1 MAASAVTAL
10 PLAQLRPGHEATPAV
25 NIRATDPAATDV
37 AALAANIADRI
48 AAGDRPLIEPLV
60 VVEGPKPRGAPR
72 LYYVCNGG
80 RRLAALTRLCG
91 QGIITEAMDVP
102 VVFEEKAAGLEASTT
117 AAVLATPHHPVEQF
131 EAFVRIAEARA
142 SRPEVETI
150 DFIAHR
156 FGLTHRRVRQI
167 LALGNLAP
175 AVRQAWRQGK
185 ITREAAEAFALAAD
199 HARQETVLADLSRGY
214 GGIYPS
220 SVRSALT
227 SDRVRASSTAV
238 AFIGLDAYRA
248 AGGTLTGDLFTDERY
263 INDVALLQR
272 LTEQK
277 RRAIADTFRAD
288 GWGFVFWAG
297 MPEAESYWSWQH
309 DPRDPVWA
317 AEAAAE
323 RDRLNNEIAAIDA
336 ARRAREQAPVD
347 DDDET
352 DDDDWEADGNA
363 DDGPLA
369 PEAEVAEP
377 GGEQELETLADQRW
391 RLQQELEALR
401 RDAAL
406 AAWSREERKDLAII
420 LSFNGSLV
428 VHPGRVPPGLAG
440 SEDDGDEGSADE
452 DTETEPQAGDEPPPQ
467 PETAD
472 LPRHAL
478 QSLSRVANKAAAATI
493 ASDFD
498 LAFTLLA
505 ASWIAR
511 THRHTRDSHAAIN
524 KAPLTIGDRG
534 LGDGPAIR
542 LVEELRQPLS
552 SGNLPALANV
562 IASMPRGKRFEL
574 VAALAA
580 ASLDLSQETIEG
592 RHADAQMKH
601 VSAPAAVFTQRFLP
615 AAAFET
621 NARLIL
627 ADEAEAVFADWPKA
641 ALVTAVREMDGD
653 DAATSAAKAK
663 KASLVALVAERAKA
677 TGWLPPGLRGHR
689 PAAEDDEREAA

>member
-1 MAASAVTAL
+1 MAAPAVTAL
-10 PLAQLRPGHEATPAV
+10 PLAQLRPGHEASPAV
-25 NIRATDPAATDV
+25 NIRASDPAAADV
-37 AALAANIADRI
+37 AALAANIKDRI

-91 QGIITEAMDVP
+91 QGIITESLEVP
-102 VVFEEKAAGLEASTT
+102 VVFEDKAAGLEASTT

-142 SRPEVETI
+142 SRPEGETI

-156 FGLTHRRVRQI
+156 FGLTHRRVRQV

-227 SDRVRASSTAV
+227 SDRVRAGSTAV
-238 AFIGLDAYRA
+238 AFVGLEAYRE

-263 INDVALLQR
+263 IDDIALLQR
-272 LTEQK
+272 LTEEK
-277 RRAIADTFRAD
+277 RQQIAADYRAE
-288 GWGFVFWAG
+288 GWGYVFWSG
-297 MPEAESYWSWQH
+297 TPEAEGYWTWPHQ
-309 DPRDPVWA
+309 PRDAVWA
-317 AEAAAE
+317 VEAATQ
-323 RDRLNNEIAAIDA
+323 RDRLRNEIAAIDA
-336 ARRAREQAPVD
+336 SRRAREEAPVD
-347 DDDET
+347 EDEDIGDEILGET
-352 DDDDWEADGNA
+352 
-363 DDGPLA
+363 DDGPLSA
-369 PEAEVAEP
+369 QDGEHEP
-377 GGEQELETLADQRW
+377 GWKQELETLAEQRW
-391 RLQQELEALR
+391 RLQHQLEALR
-401 RDAAL
+401 REAEL
-406 AAWSREERKDLAII
+406 AAWPREEREDLAVI
-420 LSFNGSLV
+420 LSFNGGLV
-428 VHPGRVPPGLAG
+428 AHPGRVPPGLAG
-440 SEDDGDEGSADE
+440 EDASRGAEDGD
-452 DTETEPQAGDEPPPQ
+452 PAGDADACVPPPPP

-493 ASDFD
+493 ASDLD

-511 THRHTRDSHAAIN
+511 SHRHTRDSSAAIN

-534 LGDGPAIR
+534 LGDGPATR
-542 LVEELRQPLS
+542 LVEELKQPFS
-552 SGNLPALANV
+552 TATLPALAGA
-562 IASMPRGKRFEL
+562 IANIPRGKRFEL
-574 VAALAA
+574 IAALAA
-580 ASLDLSQETIEG
+580 ASLDLSHETIEG
-592 RHADAQMKH
+592 RHTDAQMKH
-601 VSAPAAVFTQRFLP
+601 VSDVAAAFTRHFLP

-627 ADEAEAVFADWPKA
+627 ADEADNIFADWPKA
-641 ALVTAVREMDGD
+641 ALVAAVKEMDGEE
-653 DAATSAAKAK
+653 AATSASKAK
-663 KASLVALVAERAKA
+663 KASLVTLVAERARA
-677 TGWLPPGLRGHR
+677 TGWLPPGLRGHH
-689 PAAEDDEREAA
+689 PEAEDDEREAA

>member
-1 MAASAVTAL
+1 M
-10 PLAQLRPGHEATPAV
+10 
-25 NIRATDPAATDV
+25 
-37 AALAANIADRI
+37 
-48 AAGDRPLIEPLV
+48 
-60 VVEGPKPRGAPR
+60 
-72 LYYVCNGG
+72 
-80 RRLAALTRLCG
+80 
-91 QGIITEAMDVP
+91 
-102 VVFEEKAAGLEASTT
+102 
-117 AAVLATPHHPVEQF
+117 
-131 EAFVRIAEARA
+131 
-142 SRPEVETI
+142 ETI

-185 ITREAAEAFALAAD
+185 ITREAAEAFALSPD
-199 HARQETVLADLSRGY
+199 HPRQEQVLADLSRGY

-238 AFIGLDAYRA
+238 AFVGLESYRA
-248 AGGTLTGDLFTDERY
+248 AGGTLTGDLFTDDRY
-263 INDVALLQR
+263 IDDAELLQR
-272 LTEQK
+272 LTEEKHQS
-277 RRAIADTFRAD
+277 IAAEFRAE
-288 GWGFVFWAG
+288 GWGYVFWSG
-297 MPEAESYWSWQH
+297 TPEAEGYWSWPH
-309 DPRDPVWA
+309 DAREPVWT

-336 ARRAREQAPVD
+336 ARRAREEAPVD
-347 DDDET
+347 DDDDT
-352 DDDDWEADGNA
+352 DDGDEDYAEADE
-363 DDGPLA
+363 GPLA
-369 PEAEVAEP
+369 LADETEDAEGEAF
-377 GGEQELETLADQRW
+377 ETLADQRW
-391 RLQQELEALR
+391 RHVDKLEALR
-401 RDAAL
+401 REAQL
-406 AAWSREERKDLAII
+406 AAWSREEREDLAII

-440 SEDDGDEGSADE
+440 SEDDGGEGSDDG
-452 DTETEPQAGDEPPPQ
+452 DTETESETGDEPPPPP

-511 THRHTRDSHAAIN
+511 THRHTRDSHVAAN

-534 LGDGPAIR
+534 LGDGPAKH
-542 LVEELRQPLS
+542 LVDELQK
-552 SGNLPALANV
+552 PAAGTFPAIAAV
-562 IASMPRGKRFEL
+562 IAAMPRGKRFEL
-574 VAALAA
+574 IAALAA
-580 ASLDLSQETIEG
+580 ASLDLSHETIEG
-592 RHADAQMKH
+592 RHADAQMKY
-601 VSAPAAVFTQRFLP
+601 VSAEAAAFTQRFLP
-615 AAAFET
+615 AADFET

-641 ALVTAVREMDGD
+641 ALVAAVKEMDGE

-663 KASLVALVAERAKA
+663 KASLTALVAERAKA

-689 PAAEDDEREAA
+689 PAVADDEREAA